1 MFQIKYIYIF
11 LSCPL
16 PERQFMVMEARKHF
30 NDKHKSLMN
39 DDYNSWDEAEL
50 YEGFDEEGHRIS
62 QNYNL

>member
-1 MFQIKYIYIF
+1 
-11 LSCPL
+11 
-16 PERQFMVMEARKHF
+16 MVMEARKHF